1 MATDEPKHFEP
12 FLKPV
17 APILKG
23 TAQKDQQYRVTD
35 VLMMVGTW
43 SKFRRHVSQKR
54 KLTYAYQRT
63 TYETV
68 LIFEFFLPL
77 TNETV
82 LRNELDALF
91 YKDTIQK
98 KLLTIGLVDLKALIE
113 PHTAESDKTYL
124 DRVIDWFGEQVRG
137 YSISHVNGRF
147 RAGSL
152 LSRHD
157 AATLIAEDQRYL
169 IDETTAVV
177 RFIIPINASRAEAT
191 LASAFNFGA
200 IGAPADIASELRLIR
215 EFFFNLFVETVVRV
229 VQGEDEI
236 WLLEDTGTA
245 RRLYVWE
252 KT

>member
-68 LIFEFFLPL
+68 LIFECFLPL

-147 RAGSL
+147 RAEDVVL
-152 LSRHD
+152 PRQ
-157 AATLIAEDQRYL
+157 AAAALQEQAGRYL
-169 IDETTAVV
+169 IDETTAIT
-177 RFIIPINASRAEAT
+177 RFIFPCEHEQHAKQVSW
-191 LASAFNFGA
+191 
-200 IGAPADIASELRLIR
+200 
-215 EFFFNLFVETVVRV
+215 FFHRLFVDDVIEVT
-229 VQGEDEI
+229 GEAEI
-236 WLLEDTGTA
+236 WMIESGLGNPKLHIWRGNQE
-245 RRLYVWE
+245 E
-252 KT
+252 E